1 MEYLQTI
8 MDNKGGILK
17 KLIYFNFIESDQYKK
32 LVITYMIKF
41 CMKDY

>member
-8 MDNKGGILK
+8 MNNKGGILK
-17 KLIYFNFIESDQYKK
+17 KLMYINFIESDQYKN

-41 CMKDY
+41 CMNGY

>member
-17 KLIYFNFIESDQYKK
+17 KLKYINFIESDQYKK
-32 LVITYMIKF
+32 LVMTYMIKF
-41 CMKDY
+41 CMKGY